1 MNDEYFYFIIY
12 VTNYFIKGQN
22 LNCVYCINQQ
32 KNTGAMANDR
42 GQWYPGFLTM
52 NESPLTGENGEIK
65 K

>member
-22 LNCVYCINQQ
+22 LNC
-32 KNTGAMANDR
+32 GAMANDR